1 MSSSDLQ
8 NNNIPS
14 ESFFIAL
21 GFITL
26 IGIGLSMRSHVLRRR
41 RLHDP
46 AFLAR
51 VQRTDHA
58 HEPHL
63 YEVFLSRDTVV
74 GEYSWHDI
82 MPVSSYDDPTKI
94 YPLTSIPSY
103 PATGRSQCLSPCL
116 VRLRHFWSPQR
127 LSSQQSVRR
136 ITMTL
141 NYHISSSVWPTSACC
156 VASCQMFQAS
166 GGKPRN
172 IYDPHDT
179 VH

>member
-14 ESFFIAL
+14 TLFRESFFIAL

-51 VQRTDHA
+51 VQRTDHT

-82 MPVSSYDDPTKI
+82 MPVSSYDDPTKNI
-94 YPLTSIPSY
+94 SLDVYPLISGYRTVAMFIAMPC
-103 PATGRSQCLSPCL
+103 PATTFLEPTKAVLSAKC
-116 VRLRHFWSPQR
+116 SPDSDDVE
-127 LSSQQSVRR
+127 LPHLELGVAHVGVLCGELPDVSS
-136 ITMTL
+136 
-141 NYHISSSVWPTSACC
+141 
-156 VASCQMFQAS
+156 F
-166 GGKPRN
+166 GG
-172 IYDPHDT
+172 
-179 VH
+179 